1 MWRHNNKIK
10 REETFDKILEA
21 IAFVYKT
28 LDGENIDSLQEALNG
43 PDVEL
48 GFDIDSV
55 GGDEDNEIDSEIEED
70 LFAFFD
76 INNDSVRSQ
85 SHSSQSVRSQ
95 SVSSQSVSSQSRTAG
110 SVIQIDALIEN
121 SVENLVENAVNNV
134 DGRIGFEYI

>member
-1 MWRHNNKIK
+1 
-10 REETFDKILEA
+10 
-21 IAFVYKT
+21 
-28 LDGENIDSLQEALNG
+28 LDGENIDSLQEALKS

-48 GFDIDSV
+48 GFDIESV

-85 SHSSQSVRSQ
+85 SHSSQSV
-95 SVSSQSVSSQSRTAG
+95 SSQSRTAG

-134 DGRIGFEYI
+134 DGEVELDSNTFEQLKEIFTE